1 MSIENMTLS
10 PVQKPLGV
18 TTALAQAEQSR
29 AVQEVQ
35 AALIIAKSFPRDEK
49 SAIDEILNAC
59 TSPKLAE
66 TAVYQFARGGQNIEG
81 PSIRLAETLAQY
93 WGNFVSGF
101 RVVSKHTG
109 EDGVQT
115 SEVEAYA
122 WDQQRNTRKTMQFHV
137 KHWRDT
143 KSGGY
148 AIKEERDIYE
158 LIANQAQRRVRACIL
173 AVIPSHVVEMALEQV
188 QTTQHSTA
196 DTSPEAQKKIIAAFE
211 KVGVSQE
218 LIEKKIQRR
227 IDAITPAQVVNLRK
241 ILASIKDGIGKPADF
256 FEVKESSTAPVI
268 DVPATPAAPRKAP
281 ARKAASPQQDE
292 PSPKQEAFWK
302 RCEEMNFTRDEVSGY
317 LSENGLT
324 PDTITPEQQ
333 EEMEKVL
340 FDL

>member
-1 MSIENMTLS
+1 MSNESLSLS
-10 PVQKPLGV
+10 PNQTRMGIS
-18 TTALAQAEQSR
+18 TALAQAEQSR
-29 AVQEVQ
+29 AIQEVQ
-35 AALIIAKSFPRDEK
+35 AALIIAKNFPRDEK
-49 SAIDEILNAC
+49 LAIDEILNAC

-81 PSIRLAETLAQY
+81 PSIRLAETMAQY

-101 RVVSKHTG
+101 RVVSKHVG
-109 EDGVQT
+109 EDGVTT

-143 KSGGY
+143 KAGGY

-173 AVIPSHVVEMALEQV
+173 AVIPSHVVEMALEQI

-218 LIEKKIQRR
+218 LVEKKIQRR

-268 DVPATPAAPRKAP
+268 DVPAAAPAKKTAP
-281 ARKAASPQQDE
+281 AKKAAPAVSE
-292 PSPKQEAFWK
+292 KEGEFWS
-302 RCEEMNFTRDEVSGY
+302 RCAEMNFTREEVSAY
-317 LSENGLT
+317 LDDNGLT
-324 PDTITPEQQ
+324 PDSITPDQQ
-333 EEMEKVL
+333 EEMEKAL